1 LGADGSGDVY
11 DVSAN
16 RRMYGPG
23 GGYGFFSG
31 RDAARAFVTGCFK
44 DDLTHDVR
52 GLDPT
57 QMEVQLYLFE
67 INVGVTSL
75 EEFLCKT

>member
-1 LGADGSGDVY
+1 LEADGSGDVY

-44 DDLTHDVR
+44 EDLTHDVR

-57 QMEVQLYLFE
+57 QMEVQLHLFE
-67 INVGVTSL
+67 INVGVTPL
-75 EEFLCKT
+75 EEFLRET